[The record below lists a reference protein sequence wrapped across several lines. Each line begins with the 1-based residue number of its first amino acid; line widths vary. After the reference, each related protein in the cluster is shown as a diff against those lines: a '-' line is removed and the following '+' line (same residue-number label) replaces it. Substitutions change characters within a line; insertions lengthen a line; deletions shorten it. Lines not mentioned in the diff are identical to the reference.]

1 MSLSDLLVDYGE
13 SGHSQFDEH
22 TKKQFT
28 GPAKFATKIDPLQEG
43 DYTIKPPSMTSF
55 HKVTDHI
62 NPSHSP
68 NSGVI
73 QFSPRTQ
80 FLEEKNLMNTN
91 NKELM
96 KEIGQTNITNQ
107 HKEGINNFIKLV
119 LAKSY
124 FNRFVEN
131 MLQKSYVKKLSHF
144 NLYQNTMLDDLRYI
158 DSKHK
163 VRKNFIGK
171 ICKKLR
177 FLPIFDQS
185 SYLVIGWQLLHILT
199 IIIIFFWTPFN
210 ISFGITFDQVVFGT
224 LTVRDVEFYF
234 LFSIVVDGF
243 IVINTSY
250 IEKGIIIKQRAKIF
264 INYVNTQG
272 IYDLCSFASMLVAQQ
287 FDVNSSTEKLG
298 WQLIPYAIYYCSRQ
312 FKLQARVH
320 KLEEFFNFSG
330 WAQDLIELIK
340 LLFMVIYVGHLFA
353 CLWHGVAFYQIGF
366 RKTWLE
372 AYDVSDQDIFS
383 KYNYAFYWAV
393 QTMITVGY
401 GDLTPQNNNE
411 RLCANMSMF
420 LACGVFAFSFNSIG
434 LMLSNLNS
442 RQVLYKRS
450 TNLLNSYLTKNQIK
464 IELQSRIRNYYD
476 YIFQEEQEIND
487 EEVSQITTKLSSS
500 LQEELNFEIRLNV
513 MKTNKVLTKF
523 SQKTLKQLSLIVEEV
538 RYSPEDQ
545 ILLQGTQDDCSLYI
559 ITKGTVSVLFQDE
572 PQGRNTRVLS
582 YLEKGESFG
591 EYSFFTGL
599 NRCASAKSIGFSRA
613 YKIPRQQLLNCSFA
627 SMLVAQQFDVNSST
641 EKLGWQLI
649 PYAIYYCSRQFKL
662 QARVHKLEEFFN
674 FSGWAQD
681 LIELI
686 KLLFMVIY
694 VGHLFACLWHGVAFY
709 QIGFRKTW
717 LEAYDVSDQDIFSK
731 YNYAFYWAVQTMITV
746 GYGDLTPQNNNERL
760 CANMSMFLACGVFA
774 FSFNSIGLMLSNLN
788 SRQVLYKRSTNLL
801 NSYLTKNQ
809 IKIEL
814 QSRIRNYYDYIF
826 QEEQEIN
833 DEEVSQITTK
843 LSSSLQEELNFEIRL
858 NVMKTNKVLTK
869 FSQKTLKQLSLIVEE
884 VRYSPEDQILLQ
896 GTQDDCSLYIIT
908 KGTVSVLFQD
918 EPQGR
923 NTRVLSYLEKGES
936 FGEYSFFTGLNRC
949 ASAKSIGFSRAYKIP
964 RQQLL
969 NVLQTNQID
978 LERFCEVRDSIL
990 LCGNFQPAKLSC
1002 YSCKKFNHLV
1012 KDCPV
1017 LHFVAD
1023 KEKVIKKEYY
1033 PLLQNRCITYKRKRS
1048 DRNYYP
1054 TLLEMKKMI
1063 AFIGYFQTK
1072 ENQADNITIID
1083 EELDIS
1089 YEDNDGSPNEQDY
1102 SSLSKSYSKL
1112 SRQQSQNRSY
1122 SQYENNNNNTK
1133 NLQPI
1138 QESEDSLD
1146 SPSPNKKRNM
1156 QIKQTLQT
1164 AGFGVQDSL
1173 QNKIRNDDLD
1183 QNLSSFGN
1191 ATPSIH
1197 DENKY
1202 SIKNDSL
1209 GLPSPIDIPGR
1220 VTKKRITVLRKQKRE
1235 ESYKPFS
1242 SQTKVEVNQDREKSQ
1257 QKKIKNKDP
1266 LIDIPVTPSIQ
1277 SVDYKRD
1284 SIDRKDDRRDQKR
1297 KTTKTKTNRSRTAK
1311 THRTTKLV
1319 QDNPTQ
1325 EISIPVFER
1334 QAVSMELEDFEVLKN
1349 FTNYFS
1355 WNNGKVVVARTMKI
1369 LLRNLEKRRNF
1380 MNQFS
1385 FYTFNS
1391 LAIAKITRIKRK
1403 LKLIEDPPLEEKKEK
1418 KSVHP
1423 INKSMKDR
1431 RSSKRS
1437 TQTDDLTGLFQKKP
1451 QFGTQ
1456 IQVFSGVT
1464 LSRFSRNELEYR

>member
-13 SGHSQFDEH
+13 SGHSQFEH

-80 FLEEKNLMNTN
+80 FLEENNLMNPN

-96 KEIGQTNITNQ
+96 KEIGQTNIVNP

-199 IIIIFFWTPFN
+199 IIIVFFWTPFN
-210 ISFGITFDQVVFGT
+210 ISFGITLDQVVFET

-250 IEKGIIIKQRAKIF
+250 IEKGIIIKQRGKIF

-272 IYDLCSFASMLVAQQ
+272 IYDLCSFASMLIAQQ
-287 FDVNSSTEKLG
+287 FDVDSSNEKIG
-298 WQLIPYAIYYCSRQ
+298 WQLIPYTIYYCSRQ

-330 WAQDLIELIK
+330 WVQDLIELIK

-353 CLWHGVAFYQIGF
+353 CLWHGVAFYQLGF

-372 AYDVSDQDIFS
+372 VYDVSGQDIFS

-401 GDLTPQNNNE
+401 GDLTPQNNYE

-464 IELQSRIRNYYD
+464 
-476 YIFQEEQEIND
+476 
-487 EEVSQITTKLSSS
+487 V
-500 LQEELNFEIRLNV
+500 
-513 MKTNKVLTKF
+513 
-523 SQKTLKQLSLIVEEV
+523 
-538 RYSPEDQ
+538 
-545 ILLQGTQDDCSLYI
+545 
-559 ITKGTVSVLFQDE
+559 
-572 PQGRNTRVLS
+572 
-582 YLEKGESFG
+582 
-591 EYSFFTGL
+591 
-599 NRCASAKSIGFSRA
+599 
-613 YKIPRQQLLNCSFA
+613 
-627 SMLVAQQFDVNSST
+627 
-641 EKLGWQLI
+641 
-649 PYAIYYCSRQFKL
+649 
-662 QARVHKLEEFFN
+662 
-674 FSGWAQD
+674 
-681 LIELI
+681 
-686 KLLFMVIY
+686 
-694 VGHLFACLWHGVAFY
+694 
-709 QIGFRKTW
+709 
-717 LEAYDVSDQDIFSK
+717 
-731 YNYAFYWAVQTMITV
+731 
-746 GYGDLTPQNNNERL
+746 
-760 CANMSMFLACGVFA
+760 
-774 FSFNSIGLMLSNLN
+774 
-788 SRQVLYKRSTNLL
+788 
-801 NSYLTKNQ
+801 
-809 IKIEL
+809 EL

-990 LCGNFQPAKLSC
+990 LCENFQPAKLSC

-1017 LHFVAD
+1017 LHYVAD
-1023 KEKVIKKEYY
+1023 KEKVIKKENY
-1033 PLLQNRCITYKRKRS
+1033 PLLQDRCITFKRKRS

-1063 AFIGYFQTK
+1063 AYIGYFQTK
-1072 ENQADNITIID
+1072 ENQADNITVVD
-1083 EELDIS
+1083 EELDVS

-1122 SQYENNNNNTK
+1122 SQYENNNNNNTK

-1138 QESEDSLD
+1138 QESEDSVD
-1146 SPSPNKKRNM
+1146 SPSPNKRRNM
-1156 QIKQTLQT
+1156 QVKQTLQT

-1173 QNKIRNDDLD
+1173 QNKIRNDDFD

-1202 SIKNDSL
+1202 SLKNDSL

-1220 VTKKRITVLRKQKRE
+1220 VTKKKITVLRKQKRE
-1235 ESYKPFS
+1235 ESYQPFS
-1242 SQTKVEVNQDREKSQ
+1242 SQTKLEVNQDREKSQ

-1266 LIDIPVTPSIQ
+1266 LNDIPVTPSIQ

-1284 SIDRKDDRRDQKR
+1284 SIDKKDDRRDQKR

-1334 QAVSMELEDFEVLKN
+1334 QSVSMELEDFEVLKN

-1355 WNNGKVVVARTMKI
+1355 WNNAKVVVVRTMKI
-1369 LLRNLEKRRNF
+1369 LLRNLEKRRNIL
-1380 MNQFS
+1380 NQFS

-1391 LAIAKITRIKRK
+1391 LAIAKISRIKRK

-1423 INKSMKDR
+1423 PNKTMKGR
-1431 RSSKRS
+1431 RGSKRS
-1437 TQTDDLTGLFQKKP
+1437 TQADDISGLFQKKP

-1456 IQVFSGVT
+1456 IQFFQGAT
-1464 LSRFSRNELEYR
+1464 LSRFSRNELEFR

>member
-13 SGHSQFDEH
+13 SSHSQFDQ

-55 HKVTDHI
+55 HKVTDNI
-62 NPSHSP
+62 NPSLSP
-68 NSGVI
+68 NSGMI
-73 QFSPRTQ
+73 QFSPKTSII
-80 FLEEKNLMNTN
+80 EEKNLMNPQ
-91 NKELM
+91 NKEQI
-96 KEIGQTNITNQ
+96 KEIGQTTAMTQ
-107 HKEGINNFIKLV
+107 KEGMNNFIKLV

-144 NLYQNTMLDDLRYI
+144 NIYQNTMLDDLRYI

-163 VRKNFIGK
+163 IHKNLISK

-177 FLPIFDQS
+177 FVPIFDQS

-224 LTVRDVEFYF
+224 LTVREVEFYF
-234 LFSIVVDGF
+234 LFSIVVDAF

-250 IEKGIIIKQRAKIF
+250 IEKGIIIKQRGKIF

-287 FDVNSSTEKLG
+287 FNVDSSNEKIG
-298 WQLIPYAIYYCSRQ
+298 WQLIPYTIYYCSRQ

-330 WAQDLIELIK
+330 WVQDLIELIK
-340 LLFMVIYVGHLFA
+340 LLFMVVYVGHLFA

-372 AYDVSDQDIFS
+372 TYDVATQDIFT
-383 KYNYAFYWAV
+383 KYNYAFYWSV

-401 GDLTPQNNNE
+401 GDLTPQNNYE

-450 TNLLNSYLTKNQIK
+450 TNLLNSFLTKNQIK

-500 LQEELNFEIRLNV
+500 LQEELNFEIRFNV

-523 SQKTLKQLSLIVEEV
+523 SQKTLRQLSLLIEEV

-613 YKIPRQQLLNCSFA
+613 YKIPRQSLL
-627 SMLVAQQFDVNSST
+627 T
-641 EKLGWQLI
+641 
-649 PYAIYYCSRQFKL
+649 
-662 QARVHKLEEFFN
+662 
-674 FSGWAQD
+674 
-681 LIELI
+681 
-686 KLLFMVIY
+686 
-694 VGHLFACLWHGVAFY
+694 
-709 QIGFRKTW
+709 
-717 LEAYDVSDQDIFSK
+717 
-731 YNYAFYWAVQTMITV
+731 
-746 GYGDLTPQNNNERL
+746 
-760 CANMSMFLACGVFA
+760 
-774 FSFNSIGLMLSNLN
+774 
-788 SRQVLYKRSTNLL
+788 
-801 NSYLTKNQ
+801 
-809 IKIEL
+809 
-814 QSRIRNYYDYIF
+814 
-826 QEEQEIN
+826 
-833 DEEVSQITTK
+833 
-843 LSSSLQEELNFEIRL
+843 
-858 NVMKTNKVLTK
+858 
-869 FSQKTLKQLSLIVEE
+869 
-884 VRYSPEDQILLQ
+884 
-896 GTQDDCSLYIIT
+896 
-908 KGTVSVLFQD
+908 
-918 EPQGR
+918 
-923 NTRVLSYLEKGES
+923 
-936 FGEYSFFTGLNRC
+936 
-949 ASAKSIGFSRAYKIP
+949 
-964 RQQLL
+964 
-969 NVLQTNQID
+969 VLQTNQID

-990 LCGNFQPAKLSC
+990 LGENYQPAKLSC
-1002 YSCKKFNHLV
+1002 YSCKKFNHLI

-1017 LHFVAD
+1017 LHYVPD
-1023 KEKVIKKEYY
+1023 KERVIKKEYF
-1033 PLLQNRCITYKRKRS
+1033 PFCQERNLTYKRKRT
-1048 DRNYYP
+1048 DRNYYA
-1054 TLLEMKKMI
+1054 TLLEMKKTI
-1063 AFIGYFQTK
+1063 AYIRDFQTR
-1072 ENQADNITIID
+1072 ENQADNITIMD
-1083 EELDIS
+1083 EDLDVS
-1089 YEDNDGSPNEQDY
+1089 YEENDGSPNEQDY
-1102 SSLSKSYSKL
+1102 SSLSKSYSKI

-1122 SQYENNNNNTK
+1122 SQYDNNNNNNTK

-1138 QESEDSLD
+1138 QESDDSAD
-1146 SPSPNKKRNM
+1146 SPSPNKRRNM

-1164 AGFGVQDSL
+1164 AGFGAQDSF
-1173 QNKIRNDDLD
+1173 QNKIRNDDQD
-1183 QNLSSFGN
+1183 QNLTSFGN
-1191 ATPSIH
+1191 ATPSIK
-1197 DENKY
+1197 DENRY
-1202 SIKNDSL
+1202 TIKNDSL
-1209 GLPSPIDIPGR
+1209 VLPNQIDIQGR
-1220 VTKKRITVLRKQKRE
+1220 MNKKRITLVRKQKRE

-1242 SQTKVEVNQDREKSQ
+1242 SQTKLDINQEREKSLP
-1257 QKKIKNKDP
+1257 KKSKIKDP
-1266 LIDIPVTPSIQ
+1266 LIDIPVIPSIQ
-1277 SVDYKRD
+1277 SVDHKRD

-1297 KTTKTKTNRSRTAK
+1297 RTTKTKTNRSRTAK
-1311 THRTTKLV
+1311 THKTTKLV
-1319 QDNPTQ
+1319 QETPTQ

-1334 QAVSMELEDFEVLKN
+1334 QAMSMELEDFEVLKN
-1349 FTNYFS
+1349 FSHYFS
-1355 WNNGKVVVARTMKI
+1355 WNNAKVVVARTMKI
-1369 LLRNLEKRRNF
+1369 LLKNLEKRRYNVL
-1380 MNQFS
+1380 QFS

-1391 LAIAKITRIKRK
+1391 LAITKISRIKRK
-1403 LKLIEDPPLEEKKEK
+1403 LKLIEDPPLEK

-1423 INKSMKDR
+1423 LNKTIKGR
-1431 RSSKRS
+1431 RTSKRS
-1437 TQTDDLTGLFQKKP
+1437 TQADDITGLFQKKP

-1456 IQVFSGVT
+1456 IQVLQGIS
-1464 LSRFSRNELEYR
+1464 LSRFSRNDLDIR